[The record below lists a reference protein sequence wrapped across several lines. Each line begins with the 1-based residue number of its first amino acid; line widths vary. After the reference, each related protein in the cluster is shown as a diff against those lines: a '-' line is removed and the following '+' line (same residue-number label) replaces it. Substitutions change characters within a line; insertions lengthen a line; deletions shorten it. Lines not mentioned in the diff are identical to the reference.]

1 MARTS
6 KAFPFSND
14 LIRTL
19 CSADQSFDQDEDCFL
34 LSPHYTEGNKR
45 GQRPMSVSP
54 AKRESNQTP
63 FVRKTAVARV
73 LTEERRVALSVFIKT
88 PEKSASQSR
97 FKTAFTDKLLEAP
110 NVGLLD
116 WAQKYFPKKRSG
128 RPSKL
133 RKVLLSGKELSIA
146 APRKRVTLL
155 SSTVSK
161 FRLAP
166 RTAFQPFHFP
176 GTLSRSNDV
185 SPRRT

>member
-1 MARTS
+1 MSRIA

-34 LSPHYTEGNKR
+34 LSPHYIEGNRR

-54 AKRESNQTP
+54 AKRESNQTL
-63 FVRKTAVARV
+63 FVRKTAVATV
-73 LTEERRVALSVFIKT
+73 LPEERRVPLRVYFKT

-97 FKTAFTDKLLEAP
+97 FKTAFTNKLFETP

-116 WAQKYFPKKRSG
+116 WAQKYFPKKRGG

-146 APRKRVTLL
+146 APRKRATLL
-155 SSTVSK
+155 SATVSK